1 MKQLEHIDIDA
12 ALVELTDGDRAHLA
26 ACVECKQEF
35 ETAGTALGSLRSM
48 GAALERVPESFW
60 QAQQRAIRVGADRKP
75 KRTMTAIYAWA
86 GATAAAA
93 LVALSLIPA
102 NHTVKTIP
110 TTQKATQTEAMSDA
124 ALLESVQDQLEAY
137 PEAIHPAQVMYTE
150 MATAKNTALS
160 VPNKRK

>member
-1 MKQLEHIDIDA
+1 MKQSEHIDIDA
-12 ALVELTDGDRAHLA
+12 ALVELTDGNRAHLA
-26 ACVECKQEF
+26 GCEECKQKF
-35 ETAGTALGSLRSM
+35 EAASVAVGSLRAIN
-48 GAALERVPESFW
+48 AALERVPESFW

-75 KRTMTAIYAWA
+75 KRTMTVIYAWA

-102 NHTVKTIP
+102 NNIKTIP
-110 TTQKATQTEAMSDA
+110 STQKAPQADTMSDA

-150 MATAKNTALS
+150 MATAKHTALS
-160 VPNKRK
+160 VPIKRK